1 MTTTK
6 HPQQMLIWRTG
17 LALLFAFASGTGGAA
32 VSLVPATAL
41 QVVAIEVD
49 GKSVNELAQ
58 PSIGPP
64 SAPVPVAKL
73 VVNAPIVRGVL
84 VSTPATATLTLKSKN
99 GTIIRME
106 PGSELFVH
114 AVIAGGE
121 VYDLRSGVEQF
132 ETTQPLRFLVVQR
145 GSVRGV
151 ARQAKFTVEI
161 VEVGNGIRYTVEK
174 GTLEFDERVSLIDS
188 ASNRRIGVREIS
200 TLNSGGV
207 RGTSNDQ
214 RDRKQTR
221 FDTLEALEAFVASQ
235 LTAAELST
243 DLARRRLALRNALYV
258 AVQLGKMPEAI
269 AYHDKWLATAD
280 DDLEMLA
287 QNAFE
292 IATVCSASKN
302 KRCAVEYYQKALAFR
317 EQLYPDGLHLR
328 ILQTRRSL
336 ADLYQSGDQK
346 EYEVLT
352 AQIGQMSALMP
363 PEKDTP
369 PSVTKSEPIKLLP
382 SETIT
387 PVSMTKRGPIKFPEN
402 MRQWGFQGDGLV
414 DVTVTAEGKSINLK
428 VTRSPHP
435 AFEQAIVKSVLAS
448 EFKPATKDDR
458 AINQRLWIPFSFRF
472 TGSVGERLSDGDPP
486 FAFPKTSD
494 SDAPEFAQYDE
505 PPKIEVVAPVVYPRE
520 LLQKGVTGVAKVLAS
535 LDAKG
540 RVHSVAIVDAA
551 NPEFGAATKAMI
563 EAWEFKPAMK
573 NRKPIAIVFAFEQ
586 KFRRTDRD
594 TGVNDHTK
602 TLLKALASKSS
613 EIAELDALDKRPQ
626 TLYQPQPVDMRI
638 AGAVPEEVVTIE
650 FFIDPEGFVQLPRII
665 SANDMNLGWAAAT
678 AIKRWV
684 FEVPTIKGEP
694 VFARRELQFTFK

>member
-6 HPQQMLIWRTG
+6 HPQQILIWRTG
-17 LALLFAFASGTGGAA
+17 FALLFAFASGMGGAA

-41 QVVAIEVD
+41 HVVAIEVD

-58 PSIGPP
+58 PAVGSP

-84 VSTPATATLTLKSKN
+84 VTTSATATLTLKSTN

-106 PGSELFVH
+106 PGSELFVD

-121 VYDLRSGVEQF
+121 VYDLRSGVAQF
-132 ETTQPLRFLVVQR
+132 ETTQPLRFLVVLR
-145 GSVRGV
+145 DSVRGV

-161 VEVGNGIRYTVEK
+161 LQVGNGIRYTVDK
-174 GTLEFDERVSLIDS
+174 GTLVFDERVSLIDA

-207 RGTSNDQ
+207 RGAANDQ
-214 RDRKQTR
+214 RDRKQTP

-243 DLARRRLALRNALYV
+243 DPARRRLALRNALYV
-258 AVQLGKMPEAI
+258 AVQLEKMPEAI

-280 DDLEMLA
+280 DDLHLLA

-292 IATVCSASKN
+292 IASVCSAN
-302 KRCAVEYYQKALAFR
+302 VNTRCAIEYYQKSLAFL

-328 ILQTRRSL
+328 ILQIRRLL
-336 ADLYQSGDQK
+336 AALYANNDQK
-346 EYEVLT
+346 EYEFLT
-352 AQIGQMSALMP
+352 AQIERDSALMP
-363 PEKDTP
+363 PEKNTP
-369 PSVTKSEPIKLLP
+369 LIMK
-382 SETIT
+382 
-387 PVSMTKRGPIKFPEN
+387 KRGPIKFPEN
-402 MRQWGFQGDGLV
+402 MRQWGFQGDGVV
-414 DVTVTAEGKSINLK
+414 DATVTTMGKPIDLK
-428 VTRSPHP
+428 VKRSPHP

-448 EFKPATKDDR
+448 EFKPATKDYKE
-458 AINQRLWIPFSFRF
+458 INVRLQIPFGFRF
-472 TGSVGERLSDGDPP
+472 TPGFGERLSDEDPP
-486 FAFPKTSD
+486 FAFPKTTDPS
-494 SDAPEFAQYDE
+494 APAYSQYDE

-520 LLQKGVTGVAKVLAS
+520 LLQKGVTGVAKVLVS

-540 RVHSVAIVDAA
+540 RVHSVAIVDAP

-573 NRKPIAIVFAFEQ
+573 NGKPIAIVFAFDQ

-594 TGVNDHTK
+594 TGVNNHTK

-626 TLYQPQPVDMRI
+626 ILYQPQPVDMRI
-638 AGAVPEEVVTIE
+638 AGVVPEEVVTIE

>member
-17 LALLFAFASGTGGAA
+17 FALLFAFASGMGGAA

-41 QVVAIEVD
+41 HVVAIEVD

-58 PSIGPP
+58 PAVGSP

-84 VSTPATATLTLKSKN
+84 VTTSATATLTLKSTN

-106 PGSELFVH
+106 RGSELFVH

-121 VYDLRSGVEQF
+121 VYDLRSGVAQF
-132 ETTQPLRFLVVQR
+132 ETTQPLRFLVVLR
-145 GSVRGV
+145 DSVRGV

-161 VEVGNGIRYTVEK
+161 LQVGNGIRYTVDK
-174 GTLEFDERVSLIDS
+174 GTLEFDERVSLIDA

-207 RGTSNDQ
+207 RGAANDQ
-214 RDRKQTR
+214 RDRKQTP

-243 DLARRRLALRNALYV
+243 DPARRRLALRNALYV
-258 AVQLGKMPEAI
+258 AVQLEKMPEAI

-280 DDLEMLA
+280 DDLHLLA

-292 IATVCSASKN
+292 IASVCSAN
-302 KRCAVEYYQKALAFR
+302 VNTRCAIEYYQKSLAFL

-328 ILQTRRSL
+328 ILQIRRLL
-336 ADLYQSGDQK
+336 AALYANNDQK

-352 AQIGQMSALMP
+352 AQIERASALMP
-363 PEKDTP
+363 PEKN
-369 PSVTKSEPIKLLP
+369 
-382 SETIT
+382 T
-387 PVSMTKRGPIKFPEN
+387 PVIMKKRGPIKFPEN
-402 MRQWGFQGDGLV
+402 MRQWGFQGDGFV
-414 DVTVTAEGKSINLK
+414 EATVTTMGKPINLK
-428 VTRSPHP
+428 VIRSPHP

-448 EFKPATKDDR
+448 EFKPATKDYQMID
-458 AINQRLWIPFSFRF
+458 QQLGIPFGFRLYESI
-472 TGSVGERLSDGDPP
+472 GKSLSDLDQP
-486 FAFPKTSD
+486 FAFPKTSNP
-494 SDAPEFAQYDE
+494 DAPEFARYDE

-520 LLQKGVTGVAKVLAS
+520 LLQKGVTGVAKVLVS

-540 RVHSVAIVDAA
+540 RVHSVAIVDAP

-573 NRKPIAIVFAFEQ
+573 NGKPIAIVFAFDQ

-594 TGVNDHTK
+594 TGVNNHTK
-602 TLLKALASKSS
+602 ALLKALASKSS

-626 TLYQPQPVDMRI
+626 ILYQPQPVDMRI
-638 AGAVPEEVVTIE
+638 AGVVPEEVVTIE